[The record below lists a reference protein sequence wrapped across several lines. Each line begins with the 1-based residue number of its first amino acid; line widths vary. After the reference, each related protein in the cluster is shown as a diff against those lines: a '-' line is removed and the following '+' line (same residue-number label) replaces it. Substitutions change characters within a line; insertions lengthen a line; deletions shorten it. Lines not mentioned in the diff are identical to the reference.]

1 MGRDTLQRMDNEGM
15 RISAQWP
22 LSGLVALGLVACA
35 DTRDPEQSTSSVS
48 SITTTLGPTSGNG
61 TTTGTA
67 SATGADDTSGTDST
81 PSTSGSSTSGAPT
94 SDDDGPPLFD
104 VGTDQDIEP
113 QNEQGCEKIDF
124 LFVVDNSGSMSEEQA
139 ALTNSF
145 PGFINEIQN
154 TVMAQDYHIM
164 VIDTDAGGGGGTLT
178 CSPDPSCCTSFCGT
192 NPSWTCNGNPCT
204 PPTGECD
211 TELGG
216 GKLEDPGGNACGVQG
231 SNRYMIDG
239 QPNLSTTF
247 ECLATVGTGG
257 DGNERPME
265 AMIRAVTEL
274 NAPTECNEGFVR
286 DDAILVA
293 TFITDEED
301 ANKSAGNPTTWKND
315 LVAVKNGQEEAIVM
329 LGLIGD
335 PDVPNG
341 VCSMMGD
348 AQASPNLR
356 TFADSFTY
364 GSWGS
369 VCSLDY
375 TPFFH
380 DAVSVIDTACDLFE
394 PPG

>member
-1 MGRDTLQRMDNEGM
+1 MRLTLG
-15 RISAQWP
+15 S
-22 LSGLVALGLVACA
+22 LSGIVVVGLTGCPA
-35 DTRDPEQSTSSVS
+35 DTRDGDQSSFG
-48 SITTTLGPTSGNG
+48 SISTTAGPTSGA
-61 TTTGTA
+61 TTGLTTA
-67 SATGADDTSGTDST
+67 ATGDSGDVDS
-81 PSTSGSSTSGAPT
+81 GPT
-94 SDDDGPPLFD
+94 STGPASTTANPTTGEDPKFD
-104 VGTDQDIEP
+104 VGTDKDIMP
-113 QNEQGCEKIDF
+113 PSGGQGCEKIDF
-124 LFVVDNSGSMSEEQA
+124 LFVVDNSGSMSEEQQS
-139 ALTNSF
+139 LTNSF
-145 PGFINEIQN
+145 PGFISEIQN

-164 VIDTDAGGGGGTLT
+164 VIDTDASAGGGCFQST
-178 CSPDPSCCTSFCGT
+178 CCNVDCNTWCQQCLNLGCSCQ
-192 NPSWTCNGNPCT
+192 CNNSACPM

-216 GKLEDPGGNACGVQG
+216 GKVADPGGNACGVQG
-231 SNRYMIDG
+231 MNRYMVDG
-239 QPNLSTTF
+239 QPNLSPTF

-265 AMIRAVTEL
+265 AMLRSVTDL
-274 NAPTECNEGFVR
+274 NAMGECNEGFVR
-286 DDAILVA
+286 DDAILVV

-301 ANKSAGNPTTWKND
+301 AGKSQGNPTTWKQD
-315 LVAVKNGQEEAIVM
+315 LVTLKNGDEDAIVM

-341 VCSMMGD
+341 VCTTMGD

-369 VCSLDY
+369 ICSLDY